1 MFEALSHN
9 FHVFWRRR
17 LSSWTYR
24 MGTRLKRFRRACAY
38 AAGNLSR
45 DEAQWMIIDCEDR
58 AGWYPLLVLSAEDAL
73 ERAREIFVDHSD
85 LSSLIAEGCAK
96 VRRKWESYGDEI
108 SHAIE
113 WAIDNAEEFA
123 ASEDIIFVR
132 REDEEDATAES
143 GGEE

>member
-1 MFEALSHN
+1 MFEAMPRN

-17 LSSWTYR
+17 ISSWTYR
-24 MGTRLKRFRRACAY
+24 MRTRLKRFRRACAY
-38 AAGNLSR
+38 MAGNLSR
-45 DEAQWMIIDCEDR
+45 DAAQWVIIDCEDR
-58 AGWYPLLVLSAEDAL
+58 AGWYPLLILSAEDAL
-73 ERAREIFVDHSD
+73 DRAREIFVDHPD
-85 LSSLIAEGCAK
+85 LPSFIAEGCAK

-123 ASEDIIFVR
+123 ASEDIIFVK
-132 REDEEDATAES
+132 REDEEDAAAES

>member
-1 MFEALSHN
+1 
-9 FHVFWRRR
+9 
-17 LSSWTYR
+17 

-45 DEAQWMIIDCEDR
+45 DEAQWVIVDCEDR
-58 AGWYPLLVLSAEDAL
+58 AGWYPLLILSAEDAL
-73 ERAREIFVDHSD
+73 ERAREIFVDHPE
-85 LSSLIAEGCAK
+85 LSGFIAEGCAK
-96 VRRKWESYGDEI
+96 VRRKWESYGDEM